1 MIAQQSGL
9 GLKVWERE
17 TYKPK
22 SSDKGTHD
30 QEPHKNISMLKLNGP
45 LLIQITIHKHA

>member
-17 TYKPK
+17 TYKPN
-22 SSDKGTHD
+22 SSDKGMHD
-30 QEPHKNISMLKLNGP
+30 QEPHKYISMLKLNGP
-45 LLIQITIHKHA
+45 LLIPKKIHKHA